1 MNRWTTSRDHTVL
14 SLACAGGHLGIVQY
28 LIAQGADPSCCL
40 KVGPG
45 INLLSMYCML
55 PLFFILTVEQ
65 MLIKY
70 CIVWVIVY

>member
-28 LIAQGADPSCCL
+28 LIAQGADPVCFL

-45 INLLSMYCML
+45 IFVTLL
-55 PLFFILTVEQ
+55 PLSPYATL
-65 MLIKY
+65 Y
-70 CIVWVIVY
+70 S